1 MEIKRSASR
10 PSGKGPAEYLTGA
23 VRVDPLFDPPGPARV
38 NRDGKVVDWMD
49 TSATNNTRS
58 DRVARDEARRT
69 KCRCQH
75 DLVQADQTGSLSQ
88 YRNTTPA

>member
-49 TSATNNTRS
+49 TVSDEQYALGSSSA
-58 DRVARDEARRT
+58 
-69 KCRCQH
+69 
-75 DLVQADQTGSLSQ
+75 
-88 YRNTTPA
+88 